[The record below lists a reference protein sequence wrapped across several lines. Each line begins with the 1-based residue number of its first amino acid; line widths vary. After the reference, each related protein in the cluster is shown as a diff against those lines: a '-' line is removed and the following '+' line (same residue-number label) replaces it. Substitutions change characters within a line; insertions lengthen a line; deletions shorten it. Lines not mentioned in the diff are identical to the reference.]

1 MSLVALQKNS
11 IRSWA
16 QLYCWVK
23 KKVKTAIFYSFSVL
37 FGLNEP
43 LWWWNHIREINYW
56 LSLSVMTD
64 KVMQKH
70 SIKCARKRLSVTW
83 DDFCVVRHI
92 FKTFLCLKIQN
103 CLTHRIYID
112 RLSCVDK
119 TSYFKVMHTTL
130 DFLLNEPVFSKFIR
144 DMTWVLSWC

>member
-1 MSLVALQKNS
+1 M
-11 IRSWA
+11 
-16 QLYCWVK
+16 VK
-23 KKVKTAIFYSFSVL
+23 SYQRNKLLTVTFCDDRQGDAKTFNL
-37 FGLNEP
+37 
-43 LWWWNHIREINYW
+43 
-56 LSLSVMTD
+56 
-64 KVMQKH
+64 
-70 SIKCARKRLSVTW
+70 RLSVTS

-144 DMTWVLSWC
+144 DMT